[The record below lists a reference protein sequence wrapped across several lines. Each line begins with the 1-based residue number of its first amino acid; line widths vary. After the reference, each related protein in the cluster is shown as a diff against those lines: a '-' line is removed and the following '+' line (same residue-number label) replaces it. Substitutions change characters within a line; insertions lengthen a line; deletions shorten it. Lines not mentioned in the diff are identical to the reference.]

1 MTLSLEAHQATQT
14 PSKWTLLQRRLF
26 DAIGDAAPQALERY
40 THPDGRQV
48 FTKVKVDE
56 ASGGVP
62 VSDKALELGL
72 APQFGKAL

>member
-1 MTLSLEAHQATQT
+1 MTMTLSLEAHQATQT

-56 ASGGVP
+56 ASGHPGVFRS
-62 VSDKALELGL
+62 VTRHWN
-72 APQFGKAL
+72 